1 MSTGGLS
8 VRALTADG
16 MPSVAL
22 QWIEMQLPT
31 VTPANAA
38 TPSVSTAAKHQA
50 NAANSAMTVN
60 STTNDF
66 VRLVKT
72 PLNLRSVL
80 RPARSG
86 KSAFMNRCYVV
97 IDLQKAGTLMNLLAG
112 SKTELFDTSS
122 GATTFTKGVYI
133 PTSIMTSP
141 DFSSLE
147 GEPVIDASDPNVKV
161 SFVDTEG

>member
-86 KSAFMNRCYVV
+86 KS
-97 IDLQKAGTLMNLLAG
+97 TLMNLLAG